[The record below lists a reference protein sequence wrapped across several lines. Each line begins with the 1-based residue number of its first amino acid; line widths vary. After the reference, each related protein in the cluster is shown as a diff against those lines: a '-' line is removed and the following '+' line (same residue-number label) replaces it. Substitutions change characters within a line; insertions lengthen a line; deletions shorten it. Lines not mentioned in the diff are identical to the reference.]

1 MKTKVLVL
9 SIAIWSGAAIG
20 AEASNLLTPD
30 ELSLRDRL
38 KRDEEIRSGLRREE
52 IRRMNLS
59 GRKPPWTTLPQC
71 KDELHMCWTQKEYGE
86 HTYYIG
92 EWKDGKRHG
101 LGKLSTW
108 TGSPK
113 PIIGFWREDQ
123 IVSSDQELTSRLADV
138 MLGAENVARRLE
150 EAQRARQEAQAVD
163 WASILR
169 IRIRANTSFNAS
181 ELVEGNPRAEF
192 HVTLSPECEVL
203 DVRLKSSSGH
213 TGWDRAAEFSIRSSS
228 PFPKPPSGACP
239 GAMLISH
246 QPKER

>member
-20 AEASNLLTPD
+20 AEATGFQKPD
-30 ELSLRDRL
+30 ELSLIERL
-38 KRDEEIRSGLRREE
+38 RADQIT
-52 IRRMNLS
+52 RMRLTAS
-59 GRKPPWTTLPQC
+59 WRKPPWTILPQC
-71 KDELHMCWTQKEYGE
+71 KDELHMCWTRKDYENGV
-86 HTYYIG
+86 YYIG
-92 EWKDGKRHG
+92 EWKAGKRHG
-101 LGKLSTW
+101 LGKLSTV
-108 TGSPK
+108 TSSTSM
-113 PIIGFWREDQ
+113 IGLWREDM
-123 IVSSDQELTSRLADV
+123 IVSSDQELTGRLADV
-138 MLGAENVARRLE
+138 MLGAENVASRLE
-150 EAQRARQEAQAVD
+150 EAQRALRLTQEERHAHYAFM
-163 WASILR
+163 LR
-169 IRIRANTSFNAS
+169 GRIRANTSFNTS

-246 QPKER
+246 QPKEK